1 VSESPR
7 TSRRVAVDPTI
18 VRHARRRGRGPV
30 LAAFRFV
37 AAALAVVLV
46 SGTAVAAYALFDVAA
61 SVKPAVT
68 LAGQDGSSPNIDAI
82 EGGVNLLLVGS
93 DSRQGQGDAYGDPD
107 VETGNLNDVTMLLHI
122 SEDHSSA
129 SVVSFPRDLF
139 VPIPACPKE
148 DGSGS
153 YPEMSSQKI
162 NTTLSYGGLACT
174 VLTVEALTGLD
185 VPFAAEVQFNGVIAL
200 SNAVGGV
207 DVCVAE
213 GIEDPYTGT
222 FLDAGTHNLQG
233 SEALQFL
240 RSRHGVGD
248 GSDLG
253 RISSQQV
260 FLSSLVRTL
269 QSSETLSDPTKLF
282 GIAKAAASNMQLS
295 SSLANLNTMVSIA
308 MAMKDIP
315 LEKIAFVQYPNA
327 YGSSGGQDGVLP
339 LTDAATQLFDA
350 IKADKAISLTGT
362 TGVGSVADPNAPGGT
377 ETTAPPAS
385 EEPEGGDTGPATTPP
400 ATADGGGAADDGSV
414 ALPSEIEGQTAGDY
428 TCSKGNN

>member
-1 VSESPR
+1 MSDSPR
-7 TSRRVAVDPTI
+7 TTRRVSTDPTI
-18 VRHARRRGRGPV
+18 TRHARRRRHNPLLTGLKV
-30 LAAFRFV
+30 V
-37 AAALAVVLV
+37 AASLAVVLV
-46 SGTAVAAYALFDVAA
+46 SGTAVAAYALWDVAA
-61 SVKPAVT
+61 SVKPSVT

-93 DSRQGQGDAYGDPD
+93 DSRQGQGDAYGDPEK
-107 VETGNLNDVTMLLHI
+107 ETGNLNDVTMLLHI

-153 YPEMSSQKI
+153 YKAMSSQKI

-185 VPFAAEVQFNGVIAL
+185 IPFAAEVQFNGVIAL
-200 SNAVGGV
+200 SSAVGGV

-213 GIEDPYTGT
+213 GISDPYTGT
-222 FLDAGTHNLQG
+222 FLDAGTHTLEG
-233 SEALQFL
+233 ASALQFL

-260 FLSSLVRTL
+260 FLSSLVRTIK
-269 QSSETLSDPTKLF
+269 SSETLSDPTKLF

-295 SSLANLNTMVSIA
+295 TSLANVNTMVSIA

-315 LEKIAFVQYPNA
+315 LEQIAFVQYPNA
-327 YGSSGGQDGVLP
+327 YGSSGGQEGVLP
-339 LTDAATQLFDA
+339 IKSAAQQLFDA
-350 IKADKAISLTGT
+350 IKADKKITITGT
-362 TGVGSVADPNAPGGT
+362 TGVGSVADPNAPAGG
-377 ETTAPPAS
+377 EAAPPPEPSAPSPGADAPATTAPPS
-385 EEPEGGDTGPATTPP
+385 
-400 ATADGGGAADDGSV
+400 ADGGDSV
-414 ALPSEIEGQTAGDY
+414 ALPATIEGQTAGDY
-428 TCSKGNN
+428 TCSKGNK